1 MNESLVYLL
10 IGLCGIIIFAL
21 VFFIAKQLRAQKAA
35 KEAIAQQEATLA
47 AEVEANR
54 RYVTESIRLI
64 ANAILHDDKI
74 TLTEGA
80 MRLKVMIDNFDPN
93 LHQDKDLGV
102 FEEVYAKTQHIP
114 ILKDWKALDRK
125 QQRVFE
131 KEMLSVESDYKLRIE
146 RAAKLLL
153 AHEMHRVH

>member
-10 IGLCGIIIFAL
+10 IAVGGIVIFVLA
-21 VFFIAKQLRAQKAA
+21 VFIAKQITAQKKA
-35 KEAIAQQEATLA
+35 KEAIAEQEATLA
-47 AEVEANR
+47 AEVAANR
-54 RYVTESIRLI
+54 RYITESIRLI

-80 MRLKVMIDNFDPN
+80 MRLKVMIDNFDTN
-93 LHQDKDLGV
+93 LHQDPVVGV

-125 QQRVFE
+125 QQRAFE
-131 KEMLSVESDYKLRIE
+131 KEMLSVEVEYKQRIE
-146 RAAKLLL
+146 HAAQQLLE
-153 AHEMHRVH
+153 HEMHRVH